1 MDALVRKL
9 TECPICME
17 KLANPKYLPCHHT
30 FCCRCIETL
39 CTDFN
44 GRSCPLCRST
54 FDAPEDG
61 RCTRL
66 PTNVFAEQLVRVN
79 RVVAETRVSLNELAH
94 EKRRLQSQILELKR
108 SLSSSETQRE
118 HAETRAES
126 YQEAK
131 TDAEASLTK
140 EKQFSQN
147 MREQMELVQR
157 QSKEVKNEPKERHDV
172 KGIMFSLQ
180 LTYTSG
186 PVSTGMGDRVRV
198 QFISVCDQPPRAT
211 QPSIPPGSVNED
223 RLRLG
228 RQRQGWFIPLAD
240 ERGVCR

>member
-1 MDALVRKL
+1 MILNVSYVIYCLQNKREKMDALVRKL

-44 GRSCPLCRST
+44 GRSCPLCRSA

-79 RVVAETRVSLNELAH
+79 RVVAETRMNLNELAQ
-94 EKRRLQSQILELKR
+94 EKQRLQSQVLELER
-108 SLSSSETQRE
+108 SLSYSETERE

-131 TDAEASLTK
+131 TDAEASLAK
-140 EKQFSQN
+140 EKQLCQDL
-147 MREQMELVQR
+147 RQQLQLTQR
-157 QSKEVKNEPKERHDV
+157 QSEEVKNEPKETRDV
-172 KGIMFSLQ
+172 KGTYDRAF
-180 LTYTSG
+180 LTVPYSEL
-186 PVSTGMGDRVRV
+186 
-198 QFISVCDQPPRAT
+198 FIRCTIIAKLT
-211 QPSIPPGSVNED
+211 QPRPT
-223 RLRLG
+223 
-228 RQRQGWFIPLAD
+228 Q
-240 ERGVCR
+240 